1 MIFPL
6 ALPLLLGLFVLLLI
20 VMVLVVELRIL
31 RYAYRK
37 IGLAGV
43 AIEQGIKDREQQ
55 NKERGV
61 FFFRK
66 RRHQMSGKRRK
77 KIESKKS
84 TPSYTE
90 LFAGL
95 GEPGKPVPAAK

>member
-37 IGLAGV
+37 IGVPPRWMFVVMLVSLLGSQVNIPVFAMRAAPVAAPGAATMYGRTDLAPPV
-43 AIEQGIKDREQQ
+43 VQ
-55 NKERGV
+55 RG
-61 FFFRK
+61 
-66 RRHQMSGKRRK
+66 
-77 KIESKKS
+77 
-84 TPSYTE
+84 
-90 LFAGL
+90 A
-95 GEPGKPVPAAK
+95 PVGPAN